1 MSLLKSL
8 AGTAANAAG
17 LGGRT
22 TGSNVLLQIAV
33 KPSATNSELLTKSNS
48 VERTKQGVSFS
59 AYTQGK
65 QAVTTIGTL
74 VAATT
79 ANIKRGSN
87 ISIKD
92 PDINDGEVFF
102 ADVVTQAETS
112 LKVQNLRGITGKRID
127 SFTAKVATGNRADK
141 TLTIVPANF
150 ITIPNQK
157 TCTLTFEETRGTVD
171 EKQADQDVVP
181 LNRTFAQRRGW
192 NVEFTRNVTDADA
205 DIITQLTNHFLET
218 KDEPVMFRMLFND
231 DFRGWMGAGILDP
244 QAFPASAG
252 VDDIAEI
259 GYRIN
264 AASFA
269 LYSES
274 LVAS

>member
-8 AGTAANAAG
+8 AGTTANAAG

-22 TGSNVLLQIAV
+22 TGSNVLLQVAV
-33 KPSATNSELLTKSNS
+33 KPSSTNSELLTKSNS
-48 VERTKQGVSFS
+48 AERTREGVAFS

-65 QAVTTIGTL
+65 QAITTISAL

-79 ANIKRGSN
+79 ANLKRGSH
-87 ISIKD
+87 ISVKD
-92 PDINDGEVFF
+92 PDINDGDVFF
-102 ADVVTQAETS
+102 ADVAEKTDTS
-112 LKVQNLRGITGKRID
+112 LKIQNLRGITGKRIA
-127 SFTAKVATGNRADK
+127 SFTALSAGGGRASK

-150 ITIPNQK
+150 VTIPNQK
-157 TCTLTFEETRGTVD
+157 TCTLTFEETRGTID
-171 EKQADQDVVP
+171 EKQDDQDVVP

-192 NVEFTRNVTDADA
+192 NVEFTRNVTAADA

-218 KDEPVMFRMLFND
+218 KDEPVMFRMLFNQ
-231 DFRGWMGAGILDP
+231 DFRGWLGAGILDP

-259 GYRIN
+259 GYRIS
-264 AASFA
+264 AASFVF
-269 LYSES
+269 YSES
-274 LVAS
+274 LVD